1 MIKIIFINIY
11 NFYTK
16 MAYNLVPHWKRFA
29 SFLIDS
35 ILLNAIITKPLS
47 SMLENNVPQKLTE
60 LLSFNFKNLFIITFV
75 ISLINFSYWV
85 ILEYKIQQTL
95 GGLIFNISVKSQI
108 TPSLHQIFI
117 RNLTK
122 LSLILLVIDSIGII
136 ISKKRQRFTE
146 RLSNTLTIENG

>member
-1 MIKIIFINIY
+1 
-11 NFYTK
+11 

-47 SMLENNVPQKLTE
+47 SLLENNVPQKLTD
-60 LLSFNFKNLFIITFV
+60 LLSFNFKNLFVITFV
-75 ISLINFSYWV
+75 ISLINLAYWV

-95 GGLIFNISVKSQI
+95 GGLIFNISVRSETKLSW
-108 TPSLHQIFI
+108 HQVFT

-122 LSLILLVIDSIGII
+122 ISLLLLIIDSIGII
-136 ISKKRQRFTE
+136 TSKKRQRFTE
-146 RLSNTLTIENG
+146 RLTKTLTVENG